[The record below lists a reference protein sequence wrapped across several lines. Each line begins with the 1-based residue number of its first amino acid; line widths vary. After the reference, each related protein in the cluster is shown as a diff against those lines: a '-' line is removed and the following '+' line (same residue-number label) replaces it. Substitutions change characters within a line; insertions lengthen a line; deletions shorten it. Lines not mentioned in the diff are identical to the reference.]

1 MSNNKWN
8 RDCKSFPG
16 IYACEIMTSEGYK
29 DCSECQFYE
38 PIGKK
43 ILIFHFGAIG
53 DVIRTTSI
61 IPEIKKKYG
70 KDSKI
75 TWLTSKSCEFILK
88 NTPDIDE
95 ILVYNPEIHLR
106 LSQEEFD
113 VLINLEIPPSA
124 TQLANIT
131 NAKEKLGY
139 LFSKDG
145 HPKAFNKGAEEYLE
159 IAFSNYL
166 NKNTKKTY
174 QELIFNAINIP
185 YNKQPYCFKP
195 KINQSYIKEF
205 KNKNNLKE
213 TDKIIGIN
221 IGSAPRFPSKAWS
234 LEKVKELIKELN
246 KKYKVILLGGPNEIQ
261 LLPKLKEIKTITNDF
276 NNILE
281 EFVSILSICN
291 LIITGDSLALHLSI
305 TLNKPT
311 IALFFT
317 TPPWQIENYNF
328 LKKITS
334 KMLETYFWSDQYHE
348 DLINSISAEE
358 VLKECETLLS

>member
-1 MSNNKWN
+1 MPNNKWN

-43 ILIFHFGAIG
+43 ILIMHFGALG

-61 IPEIKKKYG
+61 IPEIRRKYG

-75 TWLTSKSCEFILK
+75 TWLTSHECVFILK
-88 NTPDIDE
+88 NTQEIDE
-95 ILVYNPEIHLR
+95 IIPYNQEIHLR
-106 LSQEEFD
+106 LNQEEFD
-113 VLINLEIPPSA
+113 VLINLEITPPA

-131 NAKEKLGY
+131 NAKEKIGY
-139 LFSKDG
+139 FFNKDG

-159 IAFSNYL
+159 IAFSNHL

-174 QELIFNAINIP
+174 QELIFNAIELE
-185 YNKQPYCFKP
+185 YKQQQYQFKP
-195 KINQSYIKEF
+195 EINEDYIKTF

-221 IGSAPRFPSKAWS
+221 IGSAPRFPSKAWD
-234 LEKVKELIKELN
+234 LEKIKGLTKELN
-246 KKYKVILLGGPNEIQ
+246 KNYKVILLGGPNELRIKE
-261 LLPKLKEIKTITNDF
+261 KLKETPAITNDF
-276 NNILE
+276 ANSMG
-281 EFVSILSICN
+281 EFISVLSICN
-291 LIITGDSLALHLSI
+291 LIITGDTLALHLSI
-305 TLNKPT
+305 ALKKPT

-317 TPPWQIENYNF
+317 TPPWQIENYSF
-328 LKKITS
+328 LKKIVS
-334 KMLETYFWSDQYHE
+334 PLMEKYFWSDQYHK
-348 DLINSISAEE
+348 DLVNSITIEE
-358 VLKECETLLS
+358 VLRECKALL